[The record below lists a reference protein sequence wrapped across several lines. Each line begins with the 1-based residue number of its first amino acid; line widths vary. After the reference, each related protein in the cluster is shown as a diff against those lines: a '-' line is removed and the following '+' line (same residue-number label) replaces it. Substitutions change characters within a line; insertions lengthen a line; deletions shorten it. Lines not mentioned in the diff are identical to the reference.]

1 MAQLGILGS
10 ILAQAAKDSESTVA
24 ALITSQ
30 QETIEKEVTP
40 QKPDL
45 QKIPGKGEGRKH
57 SKRPRRT
64 PRRSPQEA
72 SSKES
77 STPPTEA

>member
-10 ILAQAAKDSESTVA
+10 LLAQAAKDSESTVA
-24 ALITSQ
+24 ALITTQ

-40 QKPDL
+40 KKPDL
-45 QKIPGKGEGRKH
+45 QTIPGKGEGRKH

-64 PRRSPQEA
+64 PKRPPQDA
-72 SSKES
+72 PSSES
-77 STPPTEA
+77 SAPTNA

>member
-30 QETIEKEVTP
+30 QETIEKEATP
-40 QKPDL
+40 KKPEL

-64 PRRSPQEA
+64 PKRPPQET
-72 SSKES
+72 SSPES
-77 STPPTEA
+77 SSPANA

>member
-10 ILAQAAKDSESTVA
+10 ILAQAAKNSESTVA

-45 QKIPGKGEGRKH
+45 QKIPGKGDGRKH
-57 SKRPRRT
+57 SKRPRK
-64 PRRSPQEA
+64 PSRRPPQETP
-72 SSKES
+72 SNES
-77 STPPTEA
+77 PTTPTEA